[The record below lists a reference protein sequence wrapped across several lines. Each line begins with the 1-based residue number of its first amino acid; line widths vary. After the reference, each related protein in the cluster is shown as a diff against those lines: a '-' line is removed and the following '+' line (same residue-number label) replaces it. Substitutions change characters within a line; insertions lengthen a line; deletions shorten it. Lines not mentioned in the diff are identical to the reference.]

1 MSRLKLSMPI
11 MDVRSTQQ
19 GFKTPE
25 YIIKGFLNAN
35 IPDHYGTLKMK
46 DGSKKALRSIFTDNA
61 IDSIRRQ
68 AKSKKI
74 FVDTEHKTA
83 VTVNVKDYLNQLGIN
98 KEDQEKLLQQI
109 EIADLPYAKVH
120 DVYKDTENPSR
131 IIFDTRL
138 NPSYR
143 EIDEKHQKYFDAV
156 WDSVQ
161 NKFIDSISPDF
172 VITDVKRVDDI
183 DYINDVQLFGINYTG
198 GGALPENNIF
208 EVAMRATQEFNE
220 ERGGK
225 MEEELE
231 RKRKEIE
238 DRERQVREREAEI
251 KKAEDARK
259 SEELEREK
267 KEHKSKM
274 EQMEKELQELKK
286 KQDTGSRAEV
296 PAEDKYGKPP
306 TQDDLS
312 SLEYR
317 KKVKDT
323 LWENTKIKNPYPNK
337 ENLFGSPPRKTNPEG
352 EMGFGELRELQIDY
366 FDSIKKNMSPDAQGV
381 LNDVSADIRIP
392 RRSR

>member
-11 MDVRSTQQ
+11 MDVRTTQH

-46 DGSKKALRSIFTDNA
+46 DGSKKALRSIFTDNC
-61 IDSIRRQ
+61 IESIKRQ

-74 FVDTEHKTA
+74 FVDAEHKTA
-83 VTVNVKDYLNQLGIN
+83 VAVNVKDYLNKLGIN
-98 KEDQEKLLQQI
+98 KEDQEKIMQQI
-109 EIADLPYAKVH
+109 EIADLPLAKVQ
-120 DVYKDTENPSR
+120 DVYKDSENPSR

-143 EIDEKHQKYFDAV
+143 ELDENHQKYFDAV
-156 WDSVQ
+156 WDSIQ
-161 NKFIDSISPDF
+161 NKFVDSISPDF
-172 VITDVKRVDDI
+172 AITDVKRIGDI
-183 DYINDVQLFGINYTG
+183 DYINDVIVYGMNYTG

-220 ERGGK
+220 ERGGRMDEEVNRK
-225 MEEELE
+225 M
-231 RKRKEIE
+231 KEIE
-238 DRERQVREREAEI
+238 ERERNIREREAEF
-251 KKAEDARK
+251 KKAEDTRK
-259 SEELEREK
+259 SEELDREK
-267 KEHKSKM
+267 KEHKAKM

-296 PAEDKYGKPP
+296 PPEDKYGKPP
-306 TQDDLS
+306 TQDELS
-312 SLEYR
+312 NLEYR

-323 LWENTKIKNPYPNK
+323 LWENTKVKNPYPNR
-337 ENLFGSPPRKTNPEG
+337 ENLFGAPPRKTNTEG
-352 EMGFGELRELQIDY
+352 DMGFGELRELQIEY
-366 FDSIKKNMSPDAQGV
+366 FDSIKKGMSPDAQGV
-381 LNDVSADIRIP
+381 LNDVSADMRIP